1 MAMILNTEIITK
13 KKEKELNA
21 KKDTIENNHLLYLGF
36 LLLDSNAFGS
46 RIFVK
51 T

>member
-1 MAMILNTEIITK
+1 MAMILNTEIIIK
-13 KKEKELNA
+13 KKEQNA
-21 KKDTIENNHLLYLGF
+21 KNDIIENNHLLYLGF
-36 LLLDSNAFGS
+36 LFLGSNTFGS